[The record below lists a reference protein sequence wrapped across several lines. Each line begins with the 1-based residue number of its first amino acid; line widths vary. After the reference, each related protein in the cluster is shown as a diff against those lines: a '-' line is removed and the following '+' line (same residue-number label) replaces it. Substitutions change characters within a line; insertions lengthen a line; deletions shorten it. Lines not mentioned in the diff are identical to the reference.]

1 MPCTAPSPQM
11 PSHPIPFNLA
21 FRFVSGAV
29 ESRRSSKSQARP
41 DSPTS
46 WSPRTGLMCFLVGG
60 EPISIN
66 VNVCRS
72 QNYDISPWREYHR
85 HWRYLILGAAV
96 TLGEMSPPFRRINAV
111 RRRSETLSSLKCP
124 SLPKLA
130 TISSPRLEFET
141 HFLRE
146 ELDLFVPIIRG
157 YHTEKDHP
165 RPYVE
170 TAPSS
175 PEIYPQTPPSCSWP
189 DPPSPCFP
197 YTCLFDFTP
206 ELDTGSGVVTICH
219 IVPGDGLKTLT
230 RTVPDHLV
238 LKPVIEASPTPQ
250 PRIPKTIGSR
260 KWRYEQRRAQRIM
273 EEEGIITATART
285 LPISSPPV
293 PIVGAFVTAASEMTN
308 KPTAPHRH
316 TQARVEYRERS
327 HSGAK
332 TAVLNPAFSESSF
345 ALPLAAA
352 RPLDTSDNAR
362 RKLKGRTW
370 SKQQKHLAKLAAG
383 D

>member
-1 MPCTAPSPQM
+1 M
-11 PSHPIPFNLA
+11 
-21 FRFVSGAV
+21 
-29 ESRRSSKSQARP
+29 
-41 DSPTS
+41 
-46 WSPRTGLMCFLVGG
+46 
-60 EPISIN
+60 
-66 VNVCRS
+66 
-72 QNYDISPWREYHR
+72 
-85 HWRYLILGAAV
+85 
-96 TLGEMSPPFRRINAV
+96 
-111 RRRSETLSSLKCP
+111 
-124 SLPKLA
+124 
-130 TISSPRLEFET
+130 
-141 HFLRE
+141 
-146 ELDLFVPIIRG
+146 
-157 YHTEKDHP
+157 
-165 RPYVE
+165 
-170 TAPSS
+170 
-175 PEIYPQTPPSCSWP
+175 
-189 DPPSPCFP
+189 
-197 YTCLFDFTP
+197 
-206 ELDTGSGVVTICH
+206 
-219 IVPGDGLKTLT
+219 
-230 RTVPDHLV
+230 

-285 LPISSPPV
+285 LPNSSP
-293 PIVGAFVTAASEMTN
+293 IVSAFVTAASEMTN

-352 RPLDTSDNAR
+352 RPLDTSR